1 MRQVTRP
8 AVFLIAC
15 LAFMAVPLLP
25 RCISDAPRMRSPEMT
40 NLQLKSTVQCI
51 ESDDLDRD
59 LVILRSNLADSQV
72 SEVVN
77 SFRNSAKKS
86 LECRQQVIQALISA
100 MRKRDSGPLADS
112 ERFSLWRH
120 GANLLAEL
128 QATEALDLLV
138 ANLDVT
144 DGLSVSLGH
153 YPAVDAVTRMGE
165 RSVPKLQNVLSE
177 NSNRY
182 MRKFAVFCIASIG
195 GSEARSV
202 LTKALSSETD
212 PCVNRFIRIS
222 LEMFGNKS
230 EPNHIPQGKDSR
242 WISAFYCLT

>member
-1 MRQVTRP
+1 MRQVTKP

-15 LAFMAVPLLP
+15 LAFMVVPLLP
-25 RCISDAPRMRSPEMT
+25 RLSKDAPGMRSPET
-40 NLQLKSTVQCI
+40 TSAQLKSTVQCI
-51 ESDDLDRD
+51 ESNDLDRD
-59 LVILRSNLADSQV
+59 LVILRSNLADSEV

-77 SFRNSAKKS
+77 SFRSSAKKS
-86 LECRQQVIQALISA
+86 LECRQQIIDALIRA
-100 MRKRDSGPLADS
+100 MRKPGSGEFADS
-112 ERFSLWRH
+112 QRFSLWRH

-165 RSVPKLQNVLSE
+165 SAVPKLQTVLSE

-195 GSEARSV
+195 GTEARSV
-202 LTKALSSETD
+202 LIKALSSETD
-212 PCVNRFIRIS
+212 PCVNRFIHIS